1 MVWCRRRESE
11 YSEILKTRNLL
22 IFRDA
27 KNAKNGKIAPNW
39 NVSGTRD
46 FSFAQ
51 PLIPARGFTLS
62 QIRIKLSKPCDGSK
76 RANCLGSFA
85 RPHV

>member
-1 MVWCRRRESE
+1 
-11 YSEILKTRNLL
+11 LKTRNLL

-46 FSFAQ
+46 FSFAEQ
-51 PLIPARGFTLS
+51 NSRLLRFICFRVAYHLEIS
-62 QIRIKLSKPCDGSK
+62 SEAES
-76 RANCLGSFA
+76 
-85 RPHV
+85 HVQEYQTAFQF